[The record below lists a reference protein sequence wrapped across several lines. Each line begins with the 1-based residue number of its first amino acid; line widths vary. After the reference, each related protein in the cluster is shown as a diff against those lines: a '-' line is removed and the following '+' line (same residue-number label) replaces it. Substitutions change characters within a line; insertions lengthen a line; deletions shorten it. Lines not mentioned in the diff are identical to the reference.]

1 METMRQIDKR
11 TRLSRRRFLQTSGAT
26 AVGVTALATGTVLID
41 PRGAWAMTLTTL
53 QPDTAKTLI
62 QAARDLYPHDQ
73 LAEVFYAKAIEPY
86 DAAAAKDPALRDL
99 LTNGAKDL
107 DKRAA
112 DKGAKSYAEL
122 ADEKQRVLILQSV
135 SGTPFFA
142 KLRGD
147 MITGLYNQPEVWAKF
162 GYEGPSA
169 QAGGYLHRG
178 FNDIDWLT

>member
-11 TRLSRRRFLQTSGAT
+11 TRLTRRRFLQTSGAT
-26 AVGVTALATGTVLID
+26 AIGVGALSTGTVLID
-41 PRGAWAMTLTTL
+41 PRGAWAMSLTTL

-62 QAARDLYPHDQ
+62 QMARDIYPHDQ
-73 LAEVFYAKAIEPY
+73 LAESFYAKAIEPY
-86 DAAAAKDPALRDL
+86 DAQAAKDPAVRDL
-99 LTNGAKDL
+99 LTSGAKDL
-107 DKRAA
+107 DRRAVE
-112 DKGAKSYAEL
+112 KGAKSYAEIT
-122 ADEKQRVLILQSV
+122 DESTRVAILKSI

-142 KLRGD
+142 KIRGD

-169 QAGGYLHRG
+169 QEGGYLHRG